1 MNYDEEFSPP
11 TGWEGSTA
19 YPILTQ
25 SSGADQ
31 ALLRS
36 LARRRP
42 PVVPPEATLRETLYQ
57 ISQRQEDAA
66 VVVDPASGLPL
77 GLVTLRDM
85 LHTISSQAISLD
97 EPVAAHMIGAPLTI
111 AADSPAHRAKVLMT
125 KRGATHLL
133 LIEGDG
139 RLFGLVGQADLMGLR
154 AGGAE
159 ALIETIGD
167 AKDLEAM
174 TQATNQVQHRG
185 TELFRSGMGV
195 ETLCQWMSGLHDL
208 ITMRVIE
215 LQEDGFDLPVVPWC
229 WLVFGSAGR
238 LEQTFV
244 PEQVN
249 GLIFVPPEP
258 AATEALRAAFLP
270 FALAVN
276 QALQGCGFA
285 YHHDHIMAGN
295 PRWCLSAEE
304 WRLRFVD
311 WLRGQPPEGLT
322 HRTPFLDLRPLYGSF
337 EPADQL
343 HAWLLAEARS
353 AGRFLRNLTEQ
364 ALSVSPPLGWAG
376 HFNYDHNLDFPHTID
391 IKLQG
396 SRLFIDAARV
406 WALKHGIW
414 ATNTAERLRAAGN
427 YQELSI
433 AEVASEI
440 EAFHVIQR
448 FRINQ
453 RLQTHDPNASNRL
466 DPYDLKEMHRLS
478 LKEAFHQAQR
488 IQERLR
494 QQFPS

>member
-1 MNYDEEFSPP
+1 MNYDQEFSPP
-11 TGWEGSTA
+11 PGWEDNAPYPNLGQTSST
-19 YPILTQ
+19 
-25 SSGADQ
+25 DQ
-31 ALLRS
+31 VLLRS

-85 LHTISSQAISLD
+85 LNTISFQGISLD

-133 LIEGDG
+133 LVEGDG
-139 RLFGLVGQADLMGLR
+139 RLFGLVGQGDLMGLR
-154 AGGAE
+154 TGGAE
-159 ALIETIGD
+159 ALIETIGN
-167 AKDLEAM
+167 AQDLDAM
-174 TQATNQVQHRG
+174 TQATDQVQHRG
-185 TELFRSGMGV
+185 IELFRSGMGV
-195 ETLCQWMSGLHDL
+195 ESLCQWLSGLHDL
-208 ITMRVIE
+208 IAMRVIE
-215 LQEDGFDLPVVPWC
+215 LQEDGFDLPAVPWC

-238 LEQTFV
+238 LEQTFA
-244 PEQVN
+244 PAQSN
-249 GLIFVPPEP
+249 GLIFVPPAP
-258 AATEALRAAFLP
+258 AATEAMRTAFLP
-270 FALAVN
+270 FAQAVN
-276 QALQGCGFA
+276 QALHRCGFA
-285 YHHDHIMAGN
+285 PHQDHIMAGN
-295 PRWCLSAEE
+295 PSWCLSAEE
-304 WRLRFVD
+304 WRQRFSD
-311 WLRGQPPEGLT
+311 WMRGDTPEVAANS
-322 HRTPFLDLRPLYGSF
+322 TPFLDLRPLYGSF

-353 AGRFLRNLTEQ
+353 AGRFLHNLAEQ

-376 HFNYDHNLDFPHTID
+376 HFSYDRNLDFPHTID

-406 WALKHGIW
+406 WALRHGIW
-414 ATNTAERLRAAGN
+414 ATNTAERLRTAANNQG
-427 YQELSI
+427 LSI
-433 AEVASEI
+433 AEVVPEI

-453 RLQTHDPNASNRL
+453 RLQTSDPNASNRL
-466 DPYDLKEMHRLS
+466 DPYDLNEMHRLS